1 MRCGWVT
8 AAVPLSCLTQG
19 HSAPELRQWKRP
31 KAYII
36 AKARQTSCN
45 RRIVSLIGGQAR
57 SQVAMTPD
65 AIQSLFNL
73 CGYVAVDPSIFI
85 ASSRENRQK
94 ARPPATR
101 PY

>member
-19 HSAPELRQWKRP
+19 HSAPGLRQWKRP

-45 RRIVSLIGGQAR
+45 RGIVSLIDAQA
-57 SQVAMTPD
+57 
-65 AIQSLFNL
+65 
-73 CGYVAVDPSIFI
+73 
-85 ASSRENRQK
+85 K
-94 ARPPATR
+94 A
-101 PY
+101 